1 MGDAI
6 AQIELALL
14 EPLHLQ
20 QVGAGRD
27 FESRDGHIEV
37 AMLLLQPRQ
46 LLPQLAFFLFG
57 HRHRWYPAS
66 EGPHSC
72 KTPSGSDTSTVWLVL
87 DLTVRSILAET
98 IGRSSL
104 RILLIFK
111 ELRQLVGK
119 FAGFSRYCNRGIA
132 AMHASN
138 ERRHGRRLV

>member
-27 FESRDGHIEV
+27 FESRDGRIEV
-37 AMLLLQPRQ
+37 TMLLLQPRQ
-46 LLPQLAFFLFG
+46 LLPQLAFFLFA
-57 HRHRWYPAS
+57 HRHRRYPAS
-66 EGPHSC
+66 EGPHSWMA
-72 KTPSGSDTSTVWLVL
+72 PSGSDTSTVWLVL
-87 DLTVRSILAET
+87 DLAVRSISAET
-98 IGRSSL
+98 IRRS
-104 RILLIFK
+104 RFPILLIFNG
-111 ELRQLVGK
+111 LHQLVGK

-138 ERRHGRRLV
+138 ERRHARRLV